1 MSEKSGNVIDQLLQ
15 QKVNFLDGEAPGSPV
30 VISSRIRLARNI
42 KDIPFPA
49 AGDAASAAVVSE
61 LIAEALKKSQ
71 ALGRK
76 KYSFELSQMS
86 SLDKNIL
93 LERRLVSRELLQ
105 SVMAPAVHISGDEK
119 LSVMVNEEDHL
130 RIQVMLPG
138 LQLKRAWN
146 LIDKLDDRLSEV
158 LDFDYDPVLGYL
170 TSCPSNVGTGIRVS
184 VMLHLPALAMNGHI
198 KQLERALAKLGLT
211 VRGMFGEGSDNL
223 GNLYQISNQST
234 LGESEKEIIANL
246 GRVIDQVIEHEE
258 ATRQM
263 MLEKNRSKLMDI
275 VGRSYG
281 MLRYGYLLSSKEAFN
296 SFSGLRLGVDMNLF
310 STLDIKTVNELF
322 VAVHPGHLQKRVDL
336 ELPESGRDALR
347 SKVVREHLKHLGSA

>member
-1 MSEKSGNVIDQLLQ
+1 
-15 QKVNFLDGEAPGSPV
+15 
-30 VISSRIRLARNI
+30 
-42 KDIPFPA
+42 
-49 AGDAASAAVVSE
+49 
-61 LIAEALKKSQ
+61 
-71 ALGRK
+71 
-76 KYSFELSQMS
+76 
-86 SLDKNIL
+86 
-93 LERRLVSRELLQ
+93 
-105 SVMAPAVHISGDEK
+105 
-119 LSVMVNEEDHL
+119 
-130 RIQVMLPG
+130 MLF
-138 LQLKRAWN
+138 RSWN

>member
-1 MSEKSGNVIDQLLQ
+1 MAEKSGNTIDQLLL

-49 AGDAASAAVVSE
+49 AGDAASAAVTSE

-76 KYSFELSQMS
+76 KYSFELAQMN

-93 LERRLVSRELLQ
+93 LERRLASRELLQ
-105 SVMAPAVHISGDEK
+105 ADLAPALHISGDEK
-119 LSVMVNEEDHL
+119 LAVMVNEEDHL
-130 RIQVMLPG
+130 RLQVILPG

-146 LIDKLDDRLSEV
+146 LIDKLDDKLSEV
-158 LDFDYDPVLGYL
+158 LELDYDPVLGYL

-347 SKVVREHLKHLGSA
+347 SKVVREQLKHLGSA

>member
-1 MSEKSGNVIDQLLQ
+1 MKKKSTDAIDKLLSQ
-15 QKVNFLDGEAPGSPV
+15 RVNFLDGTAPGSPV

-42 KDIPFPA
+42 KNIPFPV
-49 AGDAASAAVVSE
+49 AGDAVSTALTAD

-76 KYSFELSQMS
+76 QFSFDLDQMS
-86 SLDKNIL
+86 ILDKNIL
-93 LERRLVSRELLQ
+93 LERRLISRELLQ
-105 SVMAPAVHISGDEK
+105 SPFASAVHISGDEK

-130 RIQVMLPG
+130 RMQVILPG
-138 LQLKRAWN
+138 LQLKKAWDMIN
-146 LIDKLDDRLSEV
+146 KLDDRLSSE
-158 LDFDYDPVLGYL
+158 LEFDYDPVLGYL
-170 TSCPSNVGTGIRVS
+170 TACPSNVGTGIRVS

-211 VRGMFGEGSDNL
+211 VRGMFGEGSENL

-234 LGESEKEIIANL
+234 LGESEKEIIDNL

-322 VAVHPGHLQKRVDL
+322 VAVNPGHLQKKVDL
-336 ELPESGRDALR
+336 ELPESERDALR